1 MMIVT
6 RHYKKATNAML
17 PIPSILVKRTGGF
30 TLLEVM
36 IALVI
41 LSVGLL
47 GLAALQLV
55 AIRGNSFSSE
65 MTYATM
71 LAQQHAEILKGLP
84 FNDANLA
91 PADEQNPHTAI
102 GSSKG
107 VQYAVRWT
115 IADNTPDTDMKTVN
129 LTVQWTSLRQGTSSE
144 AGTVTARLRT
154 IIRNQS

>member
-1 MMIVT
+1 MRCKI
-6 RHYKKATNAML
+6 L
-17 PIPSILVKRTGGF
+17 QGLLVKRSEGF

-55 AIRGNSFSSE
+55 AVKSNAFSSE

-71 LAQQHAEILKGLP
+71 LAQQHTEVLKSLP
-84 FNDANLA
+84 FADANLT
-91 PADEQNPHTAI
+91 PGSHTAM

-107 VQYAVRWT
+107 VQYTVTWNVT
-115 IADNTPDTDMKTVN
+115 DNVPATDMKSVN
-129 LTVQWTSLRQGTSSE
+129 VTVQWQSLRQGAASQTLQQQ
-144 AGTVTARLRT
+144 TITASLQT

>member
-1 MMIVT
+1 M
-6 RHYKKATNAML
+6 RCKML
-17 PIPSILVKRTGGF
+17 QSALEKRSEGF

-55 AIRGNSFSSE
+55 AVRSNSFSSE

-71 LAQQHAEILKGLP
+71 IAQQQAEVLK
-84 FNDANLA
+84 NLA
-91 PADEQNPHTAI
+91 YTDGNLTSGSHAAM

-107 VQYAVRWT
+107 VQYTVTW
-115 IADNTPDTDMKTVN
+115 NVTDDVPATNMKSVNVTVEW
-129 LTVQWTSLRQGTSSE
+129 QSLRQGD
-144 AGTVTARLRT
+144 AGQTAQQQTVTAKLQT
-154 IIRNQS
+154 IIRNQT